1 MQTAAKNDALKA
13 CLAMGAALPD
23 SAVEAL
29 LDRLTH
35 DDSGVRWSAAWA
47 LSGRPGEKVTTALLD
62 RLIHDDDSWVR
73 GFAARALSGR
83 PGEKVTTALLDR
95 LIHDDDSWV
104 RRSAAQALSG
114 RPGKEVSTALLELTH
129 DDDSEV
135 RRSAAQALSGRPGEE
150 VSTALLDRLPRRRDS
165 GEQVKVEY
173 TQEEW
178 TTWITRLYEAAPLIA
193 ASLSRR
199 PQLERSSILRA
210 LTELTAHACSTS
222 SVR

>member
-62 RLIHDDDSWVR
+62 RLIHDDDSW
-73 GFAARALSGR
+73 
-83 PGEKVTTALLDR
+83 
-95 LIHDDDSWV
+95 
-104 RRSAAQALSG
+104 
-114 RPGKEVSTALLELTH
+114 
-129 DDDSEV
+129 V